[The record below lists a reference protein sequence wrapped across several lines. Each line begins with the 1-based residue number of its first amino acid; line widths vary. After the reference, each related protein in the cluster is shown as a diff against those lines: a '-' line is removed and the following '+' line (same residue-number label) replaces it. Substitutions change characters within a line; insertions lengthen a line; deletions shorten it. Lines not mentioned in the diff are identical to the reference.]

1 MAYAVGSVLSISTW
15 GKFRHVWRYKV
26 FADYEAGNNW
36 FYYPD
41 GLKSAAA
48 GSGLIR
54 GLPWFGWGASGPGG
68 FFLPVEFFNQEYT
81 TGGSPPFPV
90 GNRMF
95 ANPLYN
101 NSTLETQAELT
112 GETVTFQDFRTGV
125 IPASFWT
132 TGVYVWDP
140 ESVGGIFA
148 GDEIDGITKLQRF

>member
-1 MAYAVGSVLSISTW
+1 MNVSTW

-26 FADYEAGNNW
+26 FAPYDGGNNW
-36 FYYPD
+36 IDFPD
-41 GLKSAAA
+41 GLKSAAP

-54 GLPWFGWGASGPGG
+54 GAPWLG
-68 FFLPVEFFNQEYT
+68 FLPVEFWNQGFS
-81 TGGSPPFPV
+81 TGSSPPFAV

-95 ANPLYN
+95 ANPTFG

-112 GETVTFQDFRTGV
+112 GQTVTFQDFRTGV

-140 ESVGGIFA
+140 ATIGGTFA
-148 GDEIDGITKLQRF
+148 GDEIEGITKLQRF